1 MGQYW
6 LVVCLSKHEY
16 TTQLLSGKLSELLFS
31 PWANMLCELI
41 EEEWAGMRIIC
52 IGDYLSPD
60 DLPATIQQDNLYLI
74 SAESDT
80 TSMPL
85 RYDVVEEKFKLWSY
99 ADEGEDAAT
108 LSAMEASAN
117 LKNRVLRN
125 LTTGQYVLEDQLP
138 SAITIGHIVL
148 MRICWSSESSTGIAG
163 GEYLAKGDWAG
174 HKFDIV
180 DADMLEN
187 ANGEWE
193 DVTED
198 TFDEVQVLWSSRF
211 GDNWETEWRA

>member
-1 MGQYW
+1 
-6 LVVCLSKHEY
+6 
-16 TTQLLSGKLSELLFS
+16 
-31 PWANMLCELI
+31 
-41 EEEWAGMRIIC
+41 
-52 IGDYLSPD
+52 
-60 DLPATIQQDNLYLI
+60 
-74 SAESDT
+74 
-80 TSMPL
+80 
-85 RYDVVEEKFKLWSY
+85 
-99 ADEGEDAAT
+99 
-108 LSAMEASAN
+108 MEASAN

-174 HKFDIV
+174 HTFDIV

-187 ANGEWE
+187 MNGEWE

-198 TFDEVQVLWSSRF
+198 TRDEVQVLWASHF

>member
-6 LVVCLSKHEY
+6 LVVCPSKREY
-16 TTQLLSGKLSELLFS
+16 TTQLLGGKLSELLFS
-31 PWANMLCELI
+31 SWANILCELI

-60 DLPATIQQDNLYLI
+60 DLPATIQQDNLHLI
-74 SAESDT
+74 SADSDA
-80 TSMPL
+80 TSKPL

-117 LKNRVLRN
+117 PKNRVLRN
-125 LTTGQYVLEDQLP
+125 LTTSQYVLEDKL
-138 SAITIGHIVL
+138 SSGITFGPIVL
-148 MRICWSSESSTGIAG
+148 MRSCWSSESSTGITG

-180 DADMLEN
+180 DADRLEN
-187 ANGEWE
+187 MNGEWE

-198 TFDEVQVLWSSRF
+198 TFDEVQVLWSSHF
-211 GDNWETEWRA
+211 GDNWETAWRA